1 MTNATKLYAFVL
13 GDPFG
18 GAVGQITQRFFGG
31 DDMKQRDGI
40 LFVVSAPSGAGKTTL
55 CKGITDSLENLTHS
69 ISYTTRKPRP
79 GETDGRDYYFV
90 TADRFRDMA
99 EAGDFAEYAE
109 VHTNLYGTSKRVLD
123 DMIKEGVDVILDI
136 DTQGARQIKAHFATA
151 VFVFIMPPSMAI
163 LEERLRNRKSDRE
176 DEIRKRMQRA
186 VDEIRDYG
194 LYDYIVVNRDFER
207 ALSELRSIVVAE
219 RCRTKLLRTNWIEEL
234 LK

>member
-1 MTNATKLYAFVL
+1 
-13 GDPFG
+13 
-18 GAVGQITQRFFGG
+18 
-31 DDMKQRDGI
+31 MKQRDGI

-69 ISYTTRKPRP
+69 ISYTTRKPRS
-79 GETDGRDYYFV
+79 GEIDGRDYYFV
-90 TADRFRDMA
+90 TADRFRDMVQ
-99 EAGDFAEYAE
+99 AGDFAEYAE
-109 VHTNLYGTSKRVLD
+109 VHANLYGTSKRVLD
-123 DMIKEGVDVILDI
+123 DMIREGVDVILDI
-136 DTQGARQIKAHFATA
+136 DTQGARQIKSHFTTA

-176 DEIRKRMQRA
+176 DEIRKRMRRA

-219 RCRTKLLRTNWIEEL
+219 RCRTKLLRNNWIEEL
-234 LK
+234 LR

>member
-1 MTNATKLYAFVL
+1 
-13 GDPFG
+13 
-18 GAVGQITQRFFGG
+18 
-31 DDMKQRDGI
+31 MKHRDGI

-55 CKGITDSLENLTHS
+55 CKGITESLGNLTHS

-90 TADRFRDMA
+90 TADRFRDMVQ
-99 EAGDFAEYAE
+99 AGDFAEYAE
-109 VHTNLYGTSKRVLD
+109 VHANLYGTSKRVLD
-123 DMIKEGVDVILDI
+123 DMIREGIDVILDI
-136 DTQGARQIKAHFATA
+136 DTQGARQIKSHFATA

-163 LEERLRNRKSDRE
+163 LEERLRNRTSDRE

-219 RCRTKLLRTNWIEEL
+219 RCRTKLLRNDWIKDL
-234 LK
+234 LR

>member
-1 MTNATKLYAFVL
+1 
-13 GDPFG
+13 
-18 GAVGQITQRFFGG
+18 
-31 DDMKQRDGI
+31 MKQRDGI

-79 GETDGRDYYFV
+79 GEIDGRDYYFV
-90 TADRFRDMA
+90 TAERFRDMA
-99 EAGDFAEYAE
+99 QAGDFAEYAE

-186 VDEIRDYG
+186 IDEIRDYE

>member
-1 MTNATKLYAFVL
+1 MT
-13 GDPFG
+13 
-18 GAVGQITQRFFGG
+18 R
-31 DDMKQRDGI
+31 RDGI

-55 CKGITDSLENLTHS
+55 CTAITDSLENLTHS

-79 GETDGRDYYFV
+79 GEIDGRDYYFV
-90 TADRFRDMA
+90 SEVRFGEMMA
-99 EAGDFAEYAE
+99 AGDFAEHAV
-109 VHTNLYGTSKRVLD
+109 VHSNHYGTSKRVLL

-136 DTQGARQIKAHFATA
+136 DTQGARQIKDHFSTA
-151 VFVFIMPPSMAI
+151 VFIFIMPPSMAI
-163 LEERLRNRKSDRE
+163 LEERLRNRGSDRE

-186 VDEIRDYG
+186 VDEIRDFA

-219 RCRTKLLRTNWIEEL
+219 RCRTKLLRVNWIEEL